1 MYLHHYDRRLCFKL
15 VYLFHDILVKS
26 FNFLSDSR
34 DLEGELLHHDQDQ
47 GLDEHNVWKVLHE
60 VGEHSPDACRVC
72 GSVVNEPHG

>member
-1 MYLHHYDRRLCFKL
+1 MAWQKTERGESNLLYDVL
-15 VYLFHDILVKS
+15 VEPLDL
-26 FNFLSDSR
+26 LSDPWN
-34 DLEGELLHHDQDQ
+34 LEGELLHHDQDQ